1 MYKKQGDA
9 MASIYKR
16 ITKAGQTVYYGAFRV
31 NGRLIRRK
39 LGLSLNIARK
49 ALKQIEYELT
59 FNNPVNTPDPV
70 KISIGM
76 LEYLK
81 VYESSGVKY
90 DQVYQTKLKLN
101 KFNDYCSKMG
111 VTYLCDINVKL
122 AKEYIVNRSN
132 SVVTKKY
139 KSNIDNYECKIAPAT
154 INKEIRILKKVF
166 NFYIELEWIVTN
178 PFQTIKLL
186 KEHSKSERYHF
197 SSQEIEHIMNNA
209 GNHFD
214 FYSLLH
220 YTGLRA
226 TDAFKLSLNNI
237 KDGYLNIQMNKTGDW
252 LVNIPIP
259 AGLVGILNS
268 RIKAAKRFNTIL
280 FTEYVTN
287 RERRGVVQH
296 LQSMFSIEKVRKC
309 NINLHTFRHTYAH
322 NMLNLGVPKEVLQTL
337 LGHRSVKTTE
347 IYANWVKKDDLLKW
361 VEMIDKKN
369 KT

>member
-1 MYKKQGDA
+1 

-16 ITKAGQTVYYGAFRV
+16 ITKAGQKVYYGAFRV

-39 LGLSLNIARK
+39 LGLSLTVARK
-49 ALKQIEYELT
+49 TLKQIEYELT
-59 FNNPVNTPDPV
+59 FNNPDNVPDPV
-70 KISIGM
+70 IISIGM

-101 KFNDYCSKMG
+101 KFNDYCNKMG
-111 VTYLCDINVKL
+111 AINLCDINVKL
-122 AKEYIVNRSN
+122 AKGYIVNRSN
-132 SVVTKKY
+132 TVVTKKY
-139 KSNIDNYECKIAPAT
+139 KSNIDNYKCKIAPAT
-154 INKEIRILKKVF
+154 INKEIRILKRVF
-166 NFYIELEWIVTN
+166 NFCIELEWIVTN

-186 KEHSKSERYHF
+186 KENNKSERYHF
-197 SSQEIEHIMNNA
+197 SSVEIEQIMNNA

-214 FYSLLH
+214 FYSLLY

-226 TDAFKLSLNNI
+226 TDAYKLTVNNI
-237 KDGYLNIQMNKTGDW
+237 QDGYLNIQMNKTGDW

-259 AGLVGILNS
+259 AGLVGILNN
-268 RIKAAKRFNTIL
+268 RIVMAIRFNTIL
-280 FTEYVTN
+280 FPEYVTD
-287 RERRGVVQH
+287 RERRGIVQD
-296 LQSMFSIEKVRKC
+296 LQSMFSIEKVRNY

-322 NMLNLGVPKEVLQTL
+322 KMLNKGVPKEVLQTL